1 MDVTLRSIKRKIAM
15 HKRLTALLVSICFIA
30 APGFAA
36 AEDVALDSSFGN
48 EGVVTTKLGSSVDLA
63 TAIGVQDDGRIVVAG
78 SSDNG
83 LGSKMAV
90 IRYLPDGTV
99 DHEFSFSMGG
109 SLGSVHADDAVHAIA
124 LEADGRI
131 LLGGTLTVD
140 GVREAAVVSLLP
152 QGQLDVNF
160 GTNGISYIEAGAV
173 DSEIRDLV
181 IDEQNRIIVSGF
193 VDDGTRERPLVAR
206 FNENGEPDLLFS
218 ETGVFVDDITEGR
231 ATGLAESADGSVI
244 VGGYSVR
251 DDGWKGLYLGRFLEN
266 GELDTQ
272 FGEDGRAVWFDDV
285 EQILVHDIALSPD
298 EKIILAG
305 QVETA
310 DGQNRIMLARYE
322 KSGEPDT
329 GFGENG
335 ILVHDTGLDSGVQ
348 SLVVNPDTTIIAAGY
363 QASSTGK
370 DMVIIRYLPP
380 VTEETITEALEQ
392 LTETSVSG
400 DEPVETISIS
410 ALSIVEGSMNIPV
423 ETPAAQNY
431 EADLITTE
439 LAGSDEVSNAI
450 LMTEDGSIYTVGYSG
465 DDENS
470 SFIVARYSGLV
481 GEGTPVDSGAA
492 AVTEFYR
499 IGTMPVTGVTRV
511 GAMSGGNI
519 VLKGA
524 FDSTDCTEG
533 CEESCQDAE
542 DSASCISTCEESC
555 QIPSVI
561 GRGVVYSIEPNPDYE
576 DGTASGTDDAAI
588 DSDAD
593 AASLEDSNDSGGTDS
608 TTTGTFFDFSDYF
621 VKKGQTED
629 GSGVGTYTS
638 EIEGINPQT
647 VYYVRAYGL
656 LSDGSIIYGNQYSFR
671 TEDSCFI
678 ATAAF
683 GSIDMFAVKALRDFR
698 DHYLIPY
705 EWGQYIVNTYY
716 FISPTIAEL
725 VEQSFFLRLLII
737 LLLTPA
743 VAGAVFLLYTTVL
756 MKCALIIA
764 APLAWCYIA
773 FHKKEYGIVHA

>member
-1 MDVTLRSIKRKIAM
+1 MDVTCRSIKRKIAM
-15 HKRLTALLVSICFIA
+15 YKRLTALLFSLFFSA
-30 APGFAA
+30 APCLA
-36 AEDVALDSSFGN
+36 AEEVALDISFGN
-48 EGVVTTKLGSSVDLA
+48 EGVVTTKLGSSVDEA
-63 TAIGVQDDGRIVVAG
+63 TAIAVTDDGRIVVAG

-90 IRYLPDGTV
+90 LRYLPDGTV

-109 SLGSVHADDAVHAIA
+109 SLGSVHADDAVHALA
-124 LEADGRI
+124 LEADGSI

-140 GVREAAVVSLLP
+140 GVRQGAVVSLLP

-160 GTNGISYIEAGAV
+160 GTNGISYIDAGAV
-173 DSEIRDLV
+173 ESEIRDLA
-181 IDEQNRIIVSGF
+181 IDKNGRIIVSGF
-193 VDDGTRERPLVAR
+193 VDDGTRESPLVAR
-206 FNENGEPDLLFS
+206 FNESGDADLLFN
-218 ETGVFVDDITEGR
+218 ETGVFVDDHIEGR
-231 ATGLAESADGSVI
+231 ATGLAEAADGSVI
-244 VGGYSVR
+244 VGGYCVY
-251 DDGWKGLYLGRFLEN
+251 DDSWKGLYLGQFLEN
-266 GELDTQ
+266 GELDTG
-272 FGEDGRAVWFDDV
+272 FGDNGRAVWFDDV

-305 QVETA
+305 QVEMA
-310 DGQNRIMLARYE
+310 SGQTRIMLARYG
-322 KSGEPDT
+322 KDGKPDS

-348 SLVVNPDTTIIAAGY
+348 SLVVNPDTTIIAAGF
-363 QASSTGK
+363 QALSTGK

-380 VTEETITEALEQ
+380 VAGETMTESLEQ

-410 ALSIVEGSMNIPV
+410 TLSIVEGSMNIPV
-423 ETPAAQNY
+423 GTPAARNY

-450 LMTEDGSIYTVGYSG
+450 LMTEDGTIYTAGYSG

-481 GEGTPVDSGAA
+481 GEGTSVDSGAA
-492 AVTEFYR
+492 AVTEYYR

-511 GAMSGGNI
+511 SAMSGGNV
-519 VLKGA
+519 VLKGGL
-524 FDSTDCTEG
+524 DSTECTEG

-542 DSASCISTCEESC
+542 DVAACVSECEESC
-555 QIPSVI
+555 QIPEVI
-561 GRGVVYSIEPNPDYE
+561 GRGVVYSIEPNPEYE
-576 DGTASGTDDAAI
+576 GTTESTNDDTGI
-588 DSDAD
+588 DSDVNTSTVD
-593 AASLEDSNDSGGTDS
+593 DTSDSDETDS
-608 TTTGTFFDFSDYF
+608 IDFGAFFDVSDYF

-647 VYYVRAYGL
+647 IYYVRAYGL
-656 LSDGSIIYGNQYSFR
+656 LSDGSIIYGNQYRFR

-705 EWGQYIVNTYY
+705 EWGQSIVNTYY
-716 FISPTIAEL
+716 LVSPTIADL
-725 VEQSFFLRLLII
+725 IEQSFFLRLLII

-756 MKCALIIA
+756 MKCALIVA
-764 APLAWCYIA
+764 APLTWCFIA
-773 FHKKEYGIVHA
+773 FHKKKYWIVHA